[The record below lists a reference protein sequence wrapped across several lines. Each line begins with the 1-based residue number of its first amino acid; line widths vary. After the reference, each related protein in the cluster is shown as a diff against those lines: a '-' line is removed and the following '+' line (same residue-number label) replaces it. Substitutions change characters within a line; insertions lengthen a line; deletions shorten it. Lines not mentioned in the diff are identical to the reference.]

1 MLKCVSTH
9 SRTLKNDFQHY
20 PKPFSENFFRT
31 PNCPRAIFWK
41 IFPKKTDFP
50 ILTDEHRWKLA
61 ANCWLSEGKNP
72 MNLQLGRMV
81 EVFSTSSSETDLQS
95 GLVGSVHLTPNPS
108 LSAGVGLYSR
118 VLISVAAPSLI
129 NSEDNL
135 KQTLLQFILHLVNN
149 WKV

>member
-1 MLKCVSTH
+1 
-9 SRTLKNDFQHY
+9 
-20 PKPFSENFFRT
+20 
-31 PNCPRAIFWK
+31 
-41 IFPKKTDFP
+41 
-50 ILTDEHRWKLA
+50 
-61 ANCWLSEGKNP
+61 

-149 WKV
+149 